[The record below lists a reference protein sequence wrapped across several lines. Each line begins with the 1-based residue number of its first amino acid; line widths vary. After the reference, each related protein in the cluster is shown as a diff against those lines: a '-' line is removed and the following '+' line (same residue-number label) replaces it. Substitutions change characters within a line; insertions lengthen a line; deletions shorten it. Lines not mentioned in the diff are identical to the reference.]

1 MIPPDLGSR
10 CERRRCDA
18 IGSRSRGPRGTTGA
32 RDGASFESYH
42 RSSRRSGR
50 EGLGFGPTA
59 SVERTGGHFPPNT
72 ASGALGGARWGWG
85 RRCVTPRQTCPRPN
99 GLGRNLRSKTRW
111 FTGFCNSHQVSHFAT
126 FFIDARAEISV
137 AESRFRFSIET
148 ARPRART
155 ANGLRRRALSV
166 GVPWRYSRRGFV
178 VRPRGTVCEGLPI
191 RGRGSQRISPTRDRE
206 GSGPC
211 GTLPPALCC

>member
-1 MIPPDLGSR
+1 MRAST
-10 CERRRCDA
+10 RRRNRVS
-18 IGSRSRGPRGTTGA
+18 GSSWDDGRA
-32 RDGASFESYH
+32 RRCASCESYH

-50 EGLGFGPTA
+50 GDSILCQPRAGSAREAIFRPN
-59 SVERTGGHFPPNT
+59 PPQ
-72 ASGALGGARWGWG
+72 GALGGARWGWG

-148 ARPRART
+148 ARPRALT
-155 ANGLRRRALSV
+155 ANGAAAACSFSWSSLARFA
-166 GVPWRYSRRGFV
+166 PGFRCSAPKGRV
-178 VRPRGTVCEGLPI
+178 DEGLPSEDGGADASRPKGTAGA
-191 RGRGSQRISPTRDRE
+191 RGRLAPSPPRCVR
-206 GSGPC
+206 
-211 GTLPPALCC
+211 